1 VGPEIRPL
9 ENLKKRLGGGKSEE
23 EEAKDSAMRVNEE
36 LEAQAGTDGK

>member
-9 ENLKKRLGGGKSEE
+9 ENLKKRLGGGMSE
-23 EEAKDSAMRVNEE
+23 EEAKDSAMRVNAE